1 MVFFFLGLG
10 GFLTSTLLVSCV
22 RIVPLPVYVPIASE
36 ANTVDPG
43 SSIVFGGSAVTFTVL
58 VPDLTLTAG
67 CGLLLGS
74 LKKNAPIISP
84 QLSEINSALVIVATA
99 PDSLPTTLNPFST

>member
-1 MVFFFLGLG
+1 MG
-10 GFLTSTLLVSCV
+10 GFLTETLLVSCV
-22 RIVPLPVYVPIASE
+22 RIVPEPLYDPIASE

-67 CGLLLGS
+67 LGLLLGF
-74 LKKNAPIISP
+74 LK
-84 QLSEINSALVIVATA
+84 
-99 PDSLPTTLNPFST
+99 